1 MSLKNH
7 PSNKLLAEL
16 IACQSITPR
25 DSGCQELI
33 KKHLEPLGFK
43 CETLNFGEVKNL
55 WATKG
60 KDGPTLCFAG
70 HTDVVPPG
78 PIQDWEFDPF
88 KATFNE
94 DFIYGRGAS
103 DMKSG
108 LAAMVTSVEDFLKMK
123 EDFNGRIAFL
133 ITSDEEG
140 PAIDGTK
147 KVINELKKRKE
158 NIDWCIVGEPS
169 SKKVL
174 GDTIKVGRRG
184 SLTGFLKIKGT
195 QGHVAYPHLAL
206 NPYRLIVPIISDLLD
221 IEWDKGNEFFPATNL
236 EIVNISG
243 SNDAVNVIPGEIELI
258 FNFRFNN
265 IWNYKRLKSKIYN
278 VLDKNKVNYE
288 LLWRESGEPYLTK
301 EGDLIRTSQQVIR
314 ELVGIDPILS
324 TDGGTSD
331 GRFFAP
337 LGIQVIELGSINSTI
352 HKVNESVPVNDT
364 PQLAKI
370 YFGIMNSLFA

>member
-1 MSLKNH
+1 M
-7 PSNKLLAEL
+7 
-16 IACQSITPR
+16 
-25 DSGCQELI
+25 
-33 KKHLEPLGFK
+33 
-43 CETLNFGEVKNL
+43 LNFGEVKNL

-78 PIQDWEFDPF
+78 PIQDWKFDPF

-94 DFIYGRGAS
+94 DLVYGRGAS

-108 LAAMVTSVEDFLKMK
+108 LAAMVTGVEDFLKMK

-158 NIDWCIVGEPS
+158 NFDWCIVGEPS

-243 SNDAVNVIPGEIELI
+243 SNDAVNVIPGEVELI

-278 VLDKNKVNYE
+278 VLDKNKVSYE

>member
-33 KKHLEPLGFK
+33 KKHLQPLGFK
-43 CETLNFGEVKNL
+43 CEMLNFGEVKNL

-78 PIQDWEFDPF
+78 PIENWKFDPF

-94 DFIYGRGAS
+94 DHIYGRGAS

-108 LAAMVTSVEDFLKMK
+108 LAAMVTGVEDFLKMK

-158 NIDWCIVGEPS
+158 NFDWCIVGEPS

-243 SNDAVNVIPGEIELI
+243 SNDAVNVIRGEVELI

-278 VLDKNKVNYE
+278 VLDKNKVSYE

>member
-16 IACQSITPR
+16 IACQSITPK
-25 DSGCQELI
+25 DSGCQDLI

-243 SNDAVNVIPGEIELI
+243 SNDAVNVIPGEVELI

-278 VLDKNKVNYE
+278 VLDKNKVSYE

>member
-78 PIQDWEFDPF
+78 PIQDWKFDPF

-94 DFIYGRGAS
+94 DLVYGRGAS

-108 LAAMVTSVEDFLKMK
+108 LAAMVTGVEDFLKMK

-243 SNDAVNVIPGEIELI
+243 SNDAVNVIPGEVELI

-278 VLDKNKVNYE
+278 VLDKNKVSYE

>member
-33 KKHLEPLGFK
+33 KKHLEPLEFK
-43 CETLNFGEVKNL
+43 CETLNFGEVRNL
-55 WATKG
+55 WATMG

-78 PIQDWEFDPF
+78 PIQDWKFDPF

-94 DFIYGRGAS
+94 DLIYGRGAS

-243 SNDAVNVIPGEIELI
+243 SNDAVNVIPGEVELI

-278 VLDKNKVNYE
+278 VLDKNKVSYE

>member
-7 PSNKLLAEL
+7 RSNKLLAEL

-43 CETLNFGEVKNL
+43 CETLNFGEVRNL
-55 WATKG
+55 WATMG

-78 PIQDWEFDPF
+78 PIQDWKFDPF

-108 LAAMVTSVEDFLKMK
+108 LAAMVTGTADFLKMK
-123 EDFNGRIAFL
+123 ENFNGRIAFL

-140 PAIDGTK
+140 PAINGTK

-169 SKKVL
+169 SMKVL

-184 SLTGFLKIKGT
+184 SLTGFLKIKGI
-195 QGHVAYPHLAL
+195 QGHVAYPYLAV
-206 NPYRLIVPIISDLLD
+206 NPYRLIAPIMSDLLD

-243 SNDAVNVIPGEIELI
+243 SNDAVNVIPGEVELI

-265 IWNYKRLKSKIYN
+265 IWNYKRLKSKIHN

-301 EGDLIRTSQQVIR
+301 EGDLTQTSQQVIR
-314 ELVGIDPILS
+314 ELVGIEPTLS

-337 LGIQVIELGSINSTI
+337 LGVQVIELGSINSTI
-352 HKVNESVPVNDT
+352 HKVNESVPIDDT

-370 YFGIMNSLFA
+370 YFEIMNSLFV

>member
-43 CETLNFGEVKNL
+43 CEALNFGDVQNL
-55 WATKG
+55 WAIKG
-60 KDGPTLCFAG
+60 KNGPTLCFAG

-78 PIQDWEFDPF
+78 PKEDWEFDPF

-94 DFIYGRGAS
+94 DFIFGRGAA

-108 LAAMVTSVEDFLKMK
+108 LSAMVTGTEDFLKIRG
-123 EDFNGRIAFL
+123 DFDGRIAFL

-140 PAIDGTK
+140 PAINGTK

-158 NIDWCIVGEPS
+158 SIDWCIVGEPS
-169 SKKVL
+169 STKVL

-184 SLTGFLKIKGT
+184 SLTGLIKIKGI
-195 QGHVAYPHLAL
+195 QGHVAYPHLAV
-206 NPYRLIVPIISDLLD
+206 NPYRFVAPIISDLLA
-221 IEWDKGNEFFPATNL
+221 IKWDKGNEFFSATNL
-236 EIVNISG
+236 EIVDISG
-243 SNDAVNVIPGEIELI
+243 SNDAINVIPGEVELI
-258 FNFRFNN
+258 FNFRFND

-288 LLWRESGEPYLTK
+288 LIWRESGEPYLTQ
-301 EGDLIRTSQQVIR
+301 EGELTRVSKQVIR
-314 ELVGIDPILS
+314 ELVGTDPILS
-324 TDGGTSD
+324 TGGGTSD
-331 GRFFAP
+331 GRFFSP
-337 LGIQVIELGSINSTI
+337 LGIEVIELGSINSTI
-352 HKVNESVPVNDT
+352 HKVNECVPIGDT

-370 YFGIMNSLFA
+370 YFRIMNSLFT

>member
-1 MSLKNH
+1 M
-7 PSNKLLAEL
+7 
-16 IACQSITPR
+16 
-25 DSGCQELI
+25 
-33 KKHLEPLGFK
+33 
-43 CETLNFGEVKNL
+43 
-55 WATKG
+55 
-60 KDGPTLCFAG
+60 
-70 HTDVVPPG
+70 
-78 PIQDWEFDPF
+78 
-88 KATFNE
+88 
-94 DFIYGRGAS
+94 
-103 DMKSG
+103 
-108 LAAMVTSVEDFLKMK
+108 
-123 EDFNGRIAFL
+123 
-133 ITSDEEG
+133 
-140 PAIDGTK
+140 
-147 KVINELKKRKE
+147 
-158 NIDWCIVGEPS
+158 
-169 SKKVL
+169 
-174 GDTIKVGRRG
+174 
-184 SLTGFLKIKGT
+184 
-195 QGHVAYPHLAL
+195 
-206 NPYRLIVPIISDLLD
+206 IVPIISDLLD

-243 SNDAVNVIPGEIELI
+243 SNDAVNVIPGEVELI

-278 VLDKNKVNYE
+278 VLNKNKVSYE

>member
-78 PIQDWEFDPF
+78 PIQDWRFDPF

-94 DFIYGRGAS
+94 DLIYGRGAS

-108 LAAMVTSVEDFLKMK
+108 LAAMVTSVEDFLKIK

-158 NIDWCIVGEPS
+158 NFDWCIVGEPS

-243 SNDAVNVIPGEIELI
+243 SNDAVNVIPGEVELI

-278 VLDKNKVNYE
+278 VLDKNKVSYE

>member
-33 KKHLEPLGFK
+33 KKHLQPLGFK
-43 CETLNFGEVKNL
+43 CEMLNFGEVKNL

-78 PIQDWEFDPF
+78 PIENWKFDPF

-94 DFIYGRGAS
+94 DLIYGRGAS

-108 LAAMVTSVEDFLKMK
+108 LAAMVTGVEDFLKMK

-158 NIDWCIVGEPS
+158 NFDWCIVGEPS

-243 SNDAVNVIPGEIELI
+243 SNDAVNVIPGEVELI

-278 VLDKNKVNYE
+278 VLDKNKVSYE

-301 EGDLIRTSQQVIR
+301 EGDLTRTSRQVIR

>member
-16 IACQSITPR
+16 IACQSITPK

-94 DFIYGRGAS
+94 DLIYGRGVS

-158 NIDWCIVGEPS
+158 NFDWCIVGEPS

-243 SNDAVNVIPGEIELI
+243 SNDAVNVIPGEVELI

-278 VLDKNKVNYE
+278 VLDKNNVSYE

-301 EGDLIRTSQQVIR
+301 EGDLTRTSQQVIR

-337 LGIQVIELGSINSTI
+337 LGIQVIELGSINPTI
-352 HKVNESVPVNDT
+352 HKANESVPINDT

>member
-16 IACQSITPR
+16 IACRSITPK

-94 DFIYGRGAS
+94 DLIYGRGAS

-243 SNDAVNVIPGEIELI
+243 SNDAVNVIPGEVELI

-278 VLDKNKVNYE
+278 VLDKNKVSYE

>member
-33 KKHLEPLGFK
+33 KKHLQPLGFK
-43 CETLNFGEVKNL
+43 CEMLNFGEVKNL

-78 PIQDWEFDPF
+78 PIQDWKFDPF

-94 DFIYGRGAS
+94 DLVYGRGAS

-108 LAAMVTSVEDFLKMK
+108 LAAMVTGVEDFLKMK

-158 NIDWCIVGEPS
+158 NFDWCIVGEPS

-243 SNDAVNVIPGEIELI
+243 SNDAVNVIPGEVELI

-278 VLDKNKVNYE
+278 VLDKNKVSYE

-301 EGDLIRTSQQVIR
+301 EGDLTRTSRQVIR

>member
-78 PIQDWEFDPF
+78 PIQDWRFDPF

-94 DFIYGRGAS
+94 DLIYGRGAS

-184 SLTGFLKIKGT
+184 SLTGFLKIKGI

-278 VLDKNKVNYE
+278 VLDKNNVSYE

-301 EGDLIRTSQQVIR
+301 EGDLTRTSQQVIR

-337 LGIQVIELGSINSTI
+337 LGIQVIELGSINTTI

>member
-60 KDGPTLCFAG
+60 KGGPTLCFAG

-78 PIQDWEFDPF
+78 PIQDWRFDPF

-94 DFIYGRGAS
+94 DLIYGRGVS

-108 LAAMVTSVEDFLKMK
+108 LAAMVTSVEDFLKIK

-184 SLTGFLKIKGT
+184 SLTGFLKIKGI

-278 VLDKNKVNYE
+278 VLDKNKVSYE

-370 YFGIMNSLFA
+370 YFGIMNSLFV

>member
-16 IACQSITPR
+16 IACQSITPK
-25 DSGCQELI
+25 DSGCQDLI

-140 PAIDGTK
+140 PAMDGTK

-158 NIDWCIVGEPS
+158 NFDWCIVGEPS

-278 VLDKNKVNYE
+278 VLDKNKVSYE

>member
-78 PIQDWEFDPF
+78 PIQDWRFDPF

-94 DFIYGRGAS
+94 NLIYGRGAS

>member
-33 KKHLEPLGFK
+33 KKHLQPLGFK
-43 CETLNFGEVKNL
+43 CEMLNFGEVKNL

-78 PIQDWEFDPF
+78 PIENWKFDPF

-94 DFIYGRGAS
+94 DLIYGRGAS

-108 LAAMVTSVEDFLKMK
+108 LAAMVTGVEDFLKMK

-158 NIDWCIVGEPS
+158 NFDWCIVGEPS

-243 SNDAVNVIPGEIELI
+243 SNDAVNVIPGEVELI

-278 VLDKNKVNYE
+278 VLDKNKVSYE

>member
-33 KKHLEPLGFK
+33 KKHLEPLEFK

-78 PIQDWEFDPF
+78 PIQDWRFDPF

-94 DFIYGRGAS
+94 DLIYGRGAS

-243 SNDAVNVIPGEIELI
+243 SNDAVNVIPGEVELI

-278 VLDKNKVNYE
+278 VLDKNKVSYE

>member
-60 KDGPTLCFAG
+60 KGGPTLCFAG

-78 PIQDWEFDPF
+78 PIQDWRFDPF

-94 DFIYGRGAS
+94 DLIYGRGAS

-278 VLDKNKVNYE
+278 VLDKNNVSYE

-301 EGDLIRTSQQVIR
+301 EGDLTRTSQQVIR

-337 LGIQVIELGSINSTI
+337 LGIQVIELGSINPTI
-352 HKVNESVPVNDT
+352 HKANESVPINDT

-370 YFGIMNSLFA
+370 YFGIMNSLFV

>member
-33 KKHLEPLGFK
+33 KKHLQPLGFK
-43 CETLNFGEVKNL
+43 CEMLNFGEVKNL

-78 PIQDWEFDPF
+78 PIQDWKFDPF

-94 DFIYGRGAS
+94 DLVYGRGAS

-108 LAAMVTSVEDFLKMK
+108 LAAMVTGVEDFLKMK

-158 NIDWCIVGEPS
+158 NFDWCIVGEPS

-184 SLTGFLKIKGT
+184 SLTGFLKIKG
-195 QGHVAYPHLAL
+195 
-206 NPYRLIVPIISDLLD
+206 
-221 IEWDKGNEFFPATNL
+221 
-236 EIVNISG
+236 
-243 SNDAVNVIPGEIELI
+243 
-258 FNFRFNN
+258 
-265 IWNYKRLKSKIYN
+265 
-278 VLDKNKVNYE
+278 
-288 LLWRESGEPYLTK
+288 
-301 EGDLIRTSQQVIR
+301 
-314 ELVGIDPILS
+314 
-324 TDGGTSD
+324 
-331 GRFFAP
+331 
-337 LGIQVIELGSINSTI
+337 IQ
-352 HKVNESVPVNDT
+352 
-364 PQLAKI
+364 
-370 YFGIMNSLFA
+370 

>member
-16 IACQSITPR
+16 IACQSITPK

-78 PIQDWEFDPF
+78 PIQDWRFDPF

-94 DFIYGRGAS
+94 DLIYGRGAS

-108 LAAMVTSVEDFLKMK
+108 LAAMVTSVEDFLKIK

-158 NIDWCIVGEPS
+158 NFDWCIVGEPS

-243 SNDAVNVIPGEIELI
+243 SNDAVNVIPGEVELI

-278 VLDKNKVNYE
+278 VLDKNKVSYE

-352 HKVNESVPVNDT
+352 HKVNESIPVNDT

>member
-16 IACQSITPR
+16 IACQSITPK
-25 DSGCQELI
+25 DSGCQDLI

-78 PIQDWEFDPF
+78 PIQDWRFDPF

-94 DFIYGRGAS
+94 DLIYGRGVS

-158 NIDWCIVGEPS
+158 NFDWCIVGEPS

-278 VLDKNKVNYE
+278 VLDKNNVSYE

-301 EGDLIRTSQQVIR
+301 EGDLTRTSQQVIR

-337 LGIQVIELGSINSTI
+337 LGIQVIELGSINPTI
-352 HKVNESVPVNDT
+352 HKANESVPINDT

-370 YFGIMNSLFA
+370 YFGIMNSLFV

>member
-33 KKHLEPLGFK
+33 KKHLQPLGFK
-43 CETLNFGEVKNL
+43 CEMLNFGEVKNL

-78 PIQDWEFDPF
+78 PIQDWKFDPF

-94 DFIYGRGAS
+94 DLVYGRGAS

-108 LAAMVTSVEDFLKMK
+108 LAAMVTGVEDFLKMK

-158 NIDWCIVGEPS
+158 NFDWCIVGEPS

-243 SNDAVNVIPGEIELI
+243 SNDAVNVIPGEVELI

-278 VLDKNKVNYE
+278 VLDKNKVSYE

>member
-33 KKHLEPLGFK
+33 KKHLEPLEFK

-78 PIQDWEFDPF
+78 PIQDWRFDPF

-94 DFIYGRGAS
+94 DLIYGRGVS

-243 SNDAVNVIPGEIELI
+243 SNDAVNVIPGEVELI

-278 VLDKNKVNYE
+278 VLDKNKVSYE

>member
-33 KKHLEPLGFK
+33 KKHLQPLGFK
-43 CETLNFGEVKNL
+43 CEMLNFGEVKNL

-78 PIQDWEFDPF
+78 PIQDWKFDPF

-94 DFIYGRGAS
+94 DLVYGRGAS

-108 LAAMVTSVEDFLKMK
+108 LAAMVTGVEDFLNMK

-158 NIDWCIVGEPS
+158 NFDWCIVGEPS

-243 SNDAVNVIPGEIELI
+243 SNDAVNVIPGEVELI

-278 VLDKNKVNYE
+278 VLDKNKVSYE

>member
-16 IACQSITPR
+16 IACQSVTPR

-43 CETLNFGEVKNL
+43 CEALNFGDVKNL
-55 WATKG
+55 WAIKG
-60 KDGPTLCFAG
+60 KNGPTLCFAG

-78 PIQDWEFDPF
+78 PIEDWKFDPF
-88 KATFNE
+88 RATFNE
-94 DFIYGRGAS
+94 DFIFGRGAA

-108 LAAMVTSVEDFLKMK
+108 LSAMVTGTEDFLKIK
-123 EDFNGRIAFL
+123 GDFNGRIAFL

-140 PAIDGTK
+140 PAINGTK

-169 SKKVL
+169 STKVL

-184 SLTGFLKIKGT
+184 SLTGIIKIKGI
-195 QGHVAYPHLAL
+195 QGHVAYPHLAV
-206 NPYRLIVPIISDLLD
+206 NPYRLIGPIISDLLD
-221 IEWDKGNEFFPATNL
+221 IKWDKGNEFFPATNL
-236 EIVNISG
+236 EIVDISG
-243 SNDAVNVIPGEIELI
+243 NNDAINVIPGEVEII
-258 FNFRFNN
+258 FNFRFND

-278 VLDKNKVNYE
+278 VLDNNKVNYE
-288 LLWRESGEPYLTK
+288 LIWRESGEPYLTQ
-301 EGDLIRTSQQVIR
+301 EGELIRASKQVIR
-314 ELVGIDPILS
+314 ELIGTDPILS
-324 TDGGTSD
+324 TGGGTSD

-337 LGIQVIELGSINSTI
+337 LGIEVIELGSINSTI
-352 HKVNESVPVNDT
+352 HKVNESVPIGDT

-370 YFGIMNSLFA
+370 YFGIMDSLFA

>member
-7 PSNKLLAEL
+7 RSNKLLAEL

-43 CETLNFGEVKNL
+43 CETLNFGEVRNL
-55 WATKG
+55 WATMG

-78 PIQDWEFDPF
+78 PIQDWKFDPF

-108 LAAMVTSVEDFLKMK
+108 LAAMVTGTADFLKMK
-123 EDFNGRIAFL
+123 ENFNGRIAFL

-169 SKKVL
+169 SMKVL

-184 SLTGFLKIKGT
+184 SLTGFLKIKGI
-195 QGHVAYPHLAL
+195 QGHVAYPYLAV
-206 NPYRLIVPIISDLLD
+206 NPYRLIAPIMSDLLD

-243 SNDAVNVIPGEIELI
+243 SNDAVNVIPGEVELI

-265 IWNYKRLKSKIYN
+265 IWNYKRLKSKIHN
-278 VLDKNKVNYE
+278 VLDKNKVSYE

-301 EGDLIRTSQQVIR
+301 EGDLTQTSQQVIR
-314 ELVGIDPILS
+314 ELVGIEPTLS

-337 LGIQVIELGSINSTI
+337 LGVQVIELGSINSTI
-352 HKVNESVPVNDT
+352 HKVNESVPIDDT

-370 YFGIMNSLFA
+370 YFEIMNSLFV

>member
-33 KKHLEPLGFK
+33 KKHLQPLGFK
-43 CETLNFGEVKNL
+43 CEMLNFGEVKNL

-78 PIQDWEFDPF
+78 PIQDWKFDPF

-94 DFIYGRGAS
+94 DLIYGRGAS

-108 LAAMVTSVEDFLKMK
+108 LAAMVTGVEDFLKMK

-158 NIDWCIVGEPS
+158 NFDWCIVGEPS

-243 SNDAVNVIPGEIELI
+243 SNDAVNVIPGEVELI

-278 VLDKNKVNYE
+278 VLDKNKVSYE

>member
-7 PSNKLLAEL
+7 RSNKLLAEL

-43 CETLNFGEVKNL
+43 CETLNFGEVRNL
-55 WATKG
+55 WATMG

-78 PIQDWEFDPF
+78 PIQDWKFDPF

-108 LAAMVTSVEDFLKMK
+108 LAAMVTGTADFLKMK
-123 EDFNGRIAFL
+123 ENFNGRIAFL

-169 SKKVL
+169 SMKVL

-184 SLTGFLKIKGT
+184 SLTGFLKIKGI
-195 QGHVAYPHLAL
+195 QGHVAYPYLAV
-206 NPYRLIVPIISDLLD
+206 NPYRLIAPIMSDLLD

-243 SNDAVNVIPGEIELI
+243 SNDAVNVIPGEVELI

-265 IWNYKRLKSKIYN
+265 IWNYKRLKSKIHN

-301 EGDLIRTSQQVIR
+301 EGDLTQTSQQVIR
-314 ELVGIDPILS
+314 ELVGIEPTLS

-337 LGIQVIELGSINSTI
+337 LGVQVIELGSINSTI
-352 HKVNESVPVNDT
+352 HKVNESVPIDDT

-370 YFGIMNSLFA
+370 YFEIMNSLFV